1 MRRKNHTTRDRDPI
15 TSVPETMPLQS
26 RRSQREVYDGGW
38 LCPTEADRRRLT
50 DMSPAV
56 RRARL
61 LAGAAC
67 GAAVLILVPWL
78 GWGPVAVF
86 ALAPVPLVALDRLL
100 RQARR
105 PERVVA
111 ASLLLHTTLIMVGI
125 GITGGARS
133 PLLPWVAIP
142 VMTAAA
148 RFRFPVFLV
157 GLVLAIAALALTA
170 LISSPPALAH
180 DPAPLI
186 AVVAVMAGLAGA
198 LRPLLSAESRWRRHA
213 VLDPLTGLLNR
224 QGLELRFQEVAE
236 QARLSDRPVSLL
248 MCDLDGFKHINDEHG
263 HARGDAVLREVAQR
277 LRTELR
283 SFELLYRIGG
293 EELLLILPGADLS
306 DGCRVAEQVR
316 AVVHTC
322 RPTGLLVTLSA
333 GVTTAEGAAIE
344 FVTMFQAADRAL
356 YVAKDHGRNRVAF
369 MPKLDGHLDVADLGQ
384 PRLLARSEAAAA

>member
-1 MRRKNHTTRDRDPI
+1 MNAGTVTPGPEATPL
-15 TSVPETMPLQS
+15 TSRS
-26 RRSQREVYDGGW
+26 RRQAYQGGW

-67 GAAVLILVPWL
+67 GVAVLIMVPWL
-78 GWGPVAVF
+78 GWGPLAVF
-86 ALAPVPLVALDRLL
+86 ALAPLPLLALDRLL
-100 RQARR
+100 SRTRR

-111 ASLLLHTTLIMVGI
+111 GSLLLHTTLIMVGI
-125 GITGGARS
+125 GITGGIHS

-157 GLVLAIAALALTA
+157 GLGVAIVALAVTLKV
-170 LISSPPALAH
+170 SSPHALTH
-180 DPAPLI
+180 DPTPLI
-186 AVVAVMAGLAGA
+186 AMVAVLIALASA
-198 LRPLLSAESRWRRHA
+198 QRPLLSAELRWRRHA

-224 QGLELRFQEVAE
+224 QGLELRFEEVAE

-248 MCDLDGFKHINDEHG
+248 MCDLDGFKGLNDEYG

-306 DGCRVAEQVR
+306 DGCRVGEQVR
-316 AVVHTC
+316 RAVETC
-322 RPTGLLVTLSA
+322 RPTGLRVTLSV
-333 GVTTAEGAAIE
+333 GVCSAEDSEIE
-344 FVTMFQAADRAL
+344 FATMFEVADRAL
-356 YVAKDHGRNRVAF
+356 YDAKRQGRNRVAF
-369 MPKLDGHLDVADLGQ
+369 VPTLRAGAGITADRGA
-384 PRLLARSEAAAA
+384 RILAPSKAAAA